1 MSISVRLRQ
10 YYGKT
15 LLGLFILT
23 IIFLLPSSVAAQ
35 RRIIGGFSAQ
45 SDSWPW
51 MAAIVDAGG
60 DTYADQYCGGT
71 LIHSRW
77 VMTAAHCVY
86 DQSGR
91 LATPKDIEVVLGVTN
106 LRQDSGER
114 IGVGQI
120 VVHPNYDYNG
130 SNDADI
136 ALLELE
142 TESTQEP
149 IAIFSGGT
157 DLSQVDGTV
166 IGWGVTGFSNPSPSQ
181 LQQASVPIVSNTVCN
196 EAYTRSSLYHNPPIT
211 SGMMCAG
218 YIEGNRDTCFGDS
231 GGPLMIQDGDG
242 WKVAGITSWGEG
254 CAKPG
259 FFGVYTRVSEY
270 SNFIES
276 HVSPQA
282 RPVSP
287 VRLYFP
293 YILSDGIQETEI
305 VITNTGY
312 DTIEGTLNLFKG
324 SGTEIESEEM
334 DIFLPP
340 FGRKALIVGT
350 EFSNAADIRYVIF
363 ETDADHVAGY
373 ERVFSPGVHAMSLP
387 AVSEINSG
395 DLYLPIAVSNPEWET
410 EVHLLNTT
418 SEAKDLHFQFEG
430 GEEVFRT
437 LGPFAQETLTIQTLF
452 GGTPPVGLSSA
463 VIENSS
469 GILGLFTLE
478 VVGAGDHRQL
488 TGFQLSDQLVSEM
501 SCFHLGGIPEWWT
514 GILIYNPWDTATE
527 VTLTPY
533 ADNGQELSASTFQIQ
548 AMGKY
553 VALSEDLNLPSNA
566 AWFRATASRPVTG
579 FEMIGSGD
587 GKAMD
592 GNNFGLFFNAEGL
605 FPRIGRDGW
614 TALVL
619 LNTEER
625 ENEVTLEA
633 YDENGVLQGI
643 EVLSL
648 SPHQRYL
655 GTTADIFDDDISHAA
670 YIHFTAEESLSAFQ
684 INGSSDGNTIDTL
697 PALDVTAWRNIF
709 EEEDNLDAEPELAS
723 IPVFP
728 LPFLSLMN

>member
-1 MSISVRLRQ
+1 MMSISVRPQ
-10 YYGKT
+10 HYYGKT
-15 LLGLFILT
+15 LLGLCILA
-23 IIFLLPSSVAAQ
+23 IIFLLPSSAASQ
-35 RRIIGGFSAQ
+35 RRIIGGVSAQ
-45 SDSWPW
+45 SDAWPW

-60 DTYADQYCGGT
+60 DLYADQYCGGT

-86 DQSGR
+86 DNYGE
-91 LATPKDIEVVLGVTN
+91 LVDPEDIEVVLGVTN
-106 LRQDSGER
+106 LRKDTVER
-114 IGVGQI
+114 IAVDNI
-120 VVHPNYDYNG
+120 VVHPNYDHHK

-142 TESTQEP
+142 TESLQEP
-149 IAIFSGGT
+149 IAVFSGES
-157 DLSQVDGTV
+157 DLSGKDSMV
-166 IGWGVTGFSNPSPSQ
+166 IGWGVTGFSSPSPSQ

-196 EAYTRSSLYHNPPIT
+196 DAYTRSSLYHNPPIT

-218 YIEGNRDTCFGDS
+218 FASGSRDTCFGDS
-231 GGPLMIQDGDG
+231 GGPLMILENGE

-259 FFGVYTRVSEY
+259 FFGVYTRVAEY
-270 SNFIES
+270 LGFIEDN
-276 HVSPQA
+276 VP
-282 RPVSP
+282 RPIPP
-287 VRLYFP
+287 VRLFFP
-293 YILSDGIQETEI
+293 YIVSDGIQETEI

-312 DTIEGTLNLFKG
+312 DTIKGTLKLFKG

-350 EFSNAADIRYVIF
+350 EFSSASDIRYIIF
-363 ETDADHVAGY
+363 ETTTDHVAGY
-373 ERVFSPGVHAMSLP
+373 ERVFSPGFHAMSLP

-395 DLYLPIAVSNPEWET
+395 DLYLPLAVSNPEWET

-418 SEAKDLHFQFEG
+418 SDAKELHFRFEG

-452 GGTPPVGLSSA
+452 AGTPFAGLSSA

-488 TGFQLSDQLVSEM
+488 TGFQLTDQLVSEM

-527 VTLTPY
+527 VTLTSF
-533 ADNGQELSASTFQIQ
+533 ADNGEELSASTFQIQ

-566 AWFRATASRPVTG
+566 AWFRATTSQPVTG

-592 GNNFGLFFNAEGL
+592 GNNFGLFFNMEGL
-605 FPRIGRDGW
+605 FSRIEPDGW

-625 ENEVTLEA
+625 VNEVTLEA
-633 YDENGVLQGI
+633 FDENGVLQGV
-643 EVLSL
+643 EVLNL

-655 GTTADIFDDDISHAA
+655 ATTADIFDDDISHAA
-670 YIHFTAEESLSAFQ
+670 YIHFSAEESLSAFQ

-697 PALDVTAWRNIF
+697 PALGVTAWRNIS
-709 EEEDNLDAEPELAS
+709 EEENHLDMEPELSSFSA
-723 IPVFP
+723 FP